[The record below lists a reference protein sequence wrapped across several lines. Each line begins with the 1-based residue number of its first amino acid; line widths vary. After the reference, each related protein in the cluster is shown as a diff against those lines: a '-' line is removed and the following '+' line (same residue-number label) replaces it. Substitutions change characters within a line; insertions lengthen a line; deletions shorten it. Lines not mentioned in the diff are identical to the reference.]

1 MSRLLTSLSFDARL
15 QFRHGFYYAGGFVAV
30 LMAFGLRQLPRD
42 VLPEV
47 FPPFLAFGL
56 PITTFYFVA
65 GLLLL
70 EKSEG
75 TLEALVVTPLRVHEY
90 LVSKVTTLTLLAALE
105 NLLVLVAVYGTE
117 VSWIPLLAGF
127 VGLSA
132 FYTCLGF
139 VAVVRYDSINE
150 FLMPSGLFMLAL
162 QLPLLDYL
170 GIVESPAFLV
180 WPSQA
185 GLFVLRDAFGE
196 LAGWERAYAVL
207 ALSFWI
213 GLAFWWARRTFHRL
227 VVRRQGVPAR

>member
-1 MSRLLTSLSFDARL
+1 VSRLLASLRADARL

-30 LMAFGLRQLPRD
+30 LMVFGLRQLPRD
-42 VLPEV
+42 VLAEV
-47 FPPFLAFGL
+47 FPPFFAFGL

-70 EKSEG
+70 EKGEG

-90 LVSKVTTLTLLAALE
+90 LLSKVATLTLLAGAE
-105 NLLVLVAVYGTE
+105 NLLVLVAVYGAQ

-150 FLMPSGLFMLAL
+150 FLMPSVLFMMAL
-162 QLPLLDYL
+162 QVPLLDYV
-170 GIVESPAFLV
+170 GIVESPVFLA

-196 LAGWERAYAVL
+196 LAGWERAYAAL
-207 ALSFWI
+207 ALPVWV
-213 GLAFWWARRTFHRL
+213 GLAFWWARRAFRRL
-227 VVRRQGVPAR
+227 VVRREGVHGR